1 MELFFFFSNIF
12 KRNKFRVF
20 IMRASTVKKA
30 LVILASVLALSG
42 CGGEDV
48 GDVSLGIFTFKDI
61 KINRF
66 VDPIVTG
73 VTCHVASIEANLSF
87 SDPSNNS
94 IECHRTGPITRQ
106 MIESI
111 DKSKSGEVIFKRSKS
126 VLLKNMKI
134 RRIYDAES
142 QTLLYVAYSTKETSG
157 SFHHSLSAIPL
168 FGTEGYIKPLP
179 KVE

>member
-1 MELFFFFSNIF
+1 MKTKSKL
-12 KRNKFRVF
+12 
-20 IMRASTVKKA
+20 MAA
-30 LVILASVLALSG
+30 LVVGLTALTLTG
-42 CGGEDV
+42 CGEEDV
-48 GDVSLGIFTFKDI
+48 GDVSLGIFTLKDI

-66 VDPIVTG
+66 VDPVVTG
-73 VTCHVASIEANLSF
+73 VTCHVSSIEANLAL

-106 MIESI
+106 MIEAI
-111 DKSKSGEVIFKRSKS
+111 DKSKDGEVIFTRSKS

-134 RRIYDAES
+134 RRIYDEQA

-168 FGTEGYIKPLP
+168 YGTEGYIKPLP

>member
-1 MELFFFFSNIF
+1 MTLPKI
-12 KRNKFRVF
+12 KVAT
-20 IMRASTVKKA
+20 II
-30 LVILASVLALSG
+30 LVSVLGLTA
-42 CGGEDV
+42 CGDEDV

-66 VDPIVTG
+66 TDPVVTG
-73 VTCHVASIEANLSF
+73 VTCHVASIEANLSL

-106 MIESI
+106 MIEAI

-134 RRIYDAES
+134 RRIYDEEA

-168 FGTEGYIKPLP
+168 YGTDGYLKPLP
-179 KVE
+179 KVVE

>member
-1 MELFFFFSNIF
+1 MKL
-12 KRNKFRVF
+12 NK
-20 IMRASTVKKA
+20 AKAA

-42 CGGEDV
+42 CGEEDV

-106 MIESI
+106 MIEAI

-168 FGTEGYIKPLP
+168 FGTDGYIKPLP

>member
-1 MELFFFFSNIF
+1 M
-12 KRNKFRVF
+12 
-20 IMRASTVKKA
+20 
-30 LVILASVLALSG
+30 
-42 CGGEDV
+42 
-48 GDVSLGIFTFKDI
+48 
-61 KINRF
+61 
-66 VDPIVTG
+66 DPVVTG
-73 VTCHVASIEANLSF
+73 VTCHVASIEANLAL

-106 MIESI
+106 MIEAI
-111 DKSKSGEVIFKRSKS
+111 DKSKSGEVIFTRSKS

-134 RRIYDAES
+134 RRIYDAEA

-168 FGTEGYIKPLP
+168 YGTGGYIEPLP

>member
-1 MELFFFFSNIF
+1 MKLRQLTS
-12 KRNKFRVF
+12 VL
-20 IMRASTVKKA
+20 
-30 LVILASVLALSG
+30 LVAAGTLALSG
-42 CGGEDV
+42 CGQEDV
-48 GDVSLGIFTFKDI
+48 GDVSLGIFTLKDI

-66 VDPIVTG
+66 VDPVVTG
-73 VTCHVASIEANLSF
+73 VTCHVSSIEANLAL

-106 MIESI
+106 MIEAI
-111 DKSKSGEVIFKRSKS
+111 DKSKSGEVVFKRSKS
-126 VLLKNMKI
+126 VLWKNMKI

-168 FGTEGYIKPLP
+168 YGTEGYIKPWPQVQGNPTDFQL
-179 KVE
+179 

>member
-1 MELFFFFSNIF
+1 MKSSKF
-12 KRNKFRVF
+12 KMGLL
-20 IMRASTVKKA
+20 IM
-30 LVILASVLALSG
+30 LAVMGLSG
-42 CGGEDV
+42 CGEDDV
-48 GDVSLGIFTFKDI
+48 GDVSLGIFTLKDI

-66 VDPIVTG
+66 VDPVVTG
-73 VTCHVASIEANLSF
+73 VTCHVASIEANLAL

-106 MIESI
+106 MIEAI
-111 DKSKSGEVIFKRSKS
+111 DKSKSGEVIFTRSKS

-134 RRIYDAES
+134 RRIYDAEA

-168 FGTEGYIKPLP
+168 YGTGGYIEPLP

>member
-1 MELFFFFSNIF
+1 MKL
-12 KRNKFRVF
+12 NK
-20 IMRASTVKKA
+20 AKAA

-42 CGGEDV
+42 CGEEDV

-106 MIESI
+106 MIEAI
-111 DKSKSGEVIFKRSKS
+111 DKSKSGEVIFKRSVFVTDYPAEIKAFYMKQNDDGKT
-126 VLLKNMKI
+126 VAAADLL
-134 RRIYDAES
+134 
-142 QTLLYVAYSTKETSG
+142 VSG
-157 SFHHSLSAIPL
+157 I
-168 FGTEGYIKPLP
+168 
-179 KVE
+179 

>member
-1 MELFFFFSNIF
+1 M
-12 KRNKFRVF
+12 
-20 IMRASTVKKA
+20 AA
-30 LVILASVLALSG
+30 LVVGLTALTLTG
-42 CGGEDV
+42 CGEEDV
-48 GDVSLGIFTFKDI
+48 GDVSLGIFTLKDI

-66 VDPIVTG
+66 VDPVVTG
-73 VTCHVASIEANLSF
+73 VTCHVSSIEANLAL

-106 MIESI
+106 MIEAI
-111 DKSKSGEVIFKRSKS
+111 DKSKDGEVIFTRSKS

-134 RRIYDAES
+134 RRIYDEQA

-168 FGTEGYIKPLP
+168 YGTVGYIKRLH

>member
-1 MELFFFFSNIF
+1 M
-12 KRNKFRVF
+12 
-20 IMRASTVKKA
+20 AA
-30 LVILASVLALSG
+30 LVVGLPAVTLTG
-42 CGGEDV
+42 CGEEDV
-48 GDVSLGIFTFKDI
+48 GDVSLGIFTLKDI

-66 VDPIVTG
+66 VDPVVTG
-73 VTCHVASIEANLSF
+73 VTCHVSSIEANLAL

-106 MIESI
+106 MIEAI
-111 DKSKSGEVIFKRSKS
+111 DKSKDGEVIFTRSKS

-134 RRIYDAES
+134 RRIYDEQA

-168 FGTEGYIKPLP
+168 YGTEGYIKPLP

>member
-1 MELFFFFSNIF
+1 MRSSKF
-12 KRNKFRVF
+12 K
-20 IMRASTVKKA
+20 TG
-30 LVILASVLALSG
+30 LLILSAVLGLSG
-42 CGGEDV
+42 CGEEDV
-48 GDVSLGIFTFKDI
+48 GDVSLGIFTLQDI

-66 VDPIVTG
+66 VDPVVTG
-73 VTCHVASIEANLSF
+73 VTCHVASIEANLAL

-106 MIESI
+106 MIEAI
-111 DKSKSGEVIFKRSKS
+111 DKSKSGEVIFTRSKS

-134 RRIYDAES
+134 RRIYDAEA

-168 FGTEGYIKPLP
+168 YGTGGYLEPLP